1 MAASR
6 DQALTLIHPP
16 AMDFLEKALGRP
28 VHVDEIAGD
37 ASTRRFYRATAGKKA
52 GILIVHPEPLS
63 RDAPL
68 FSNHRVLESIGA
80 PVPGILASDPDH
92 GLVLTEDLGDVT
104 LQKHLLS
111 TRPGRR
117 LAEAARL
124 YRDACDLIVRLHR
137 KGEAALVPGDFA
149 ATCALDRERFLFEL
163 DHFHRHFI
171 IGHRNMT
178 PGSADDAILHAFY
191 ADLAEECDRL
201 PRVYC
206 HRDFQSRNL
215 MLSRGR
221 IRLIDFQDARM
232 GPYTYDAASLLR
244 DSSLDLDPE
253 MVDEM
258 LDRLA
263 GALDLAPEEFRR
275 DFDLVALQRNL
286 KDLGTFGYMATVRGR
301 PEYLE
306 YVPRTLR
313 SIKNTLTR
321 GRRYHQVYP
330 VLDRNV
336 IGSQPIG

>member
-6 DQALTLIHPP
+6 DQALTLINPP
-16 AMDFLEKALGRP
+16 AMAFLERALGCP

-52 GILIVHPEPLS
+52 GVLIVHPEPLTQ
-63 RDAPL
+63 DAPL

-80 PVPGILASDPDH
+80 PVPGILASDPVH

-104 LQKHLLS
+104 VQKHLMC
-111 TRPGRR
+111 TRSDRR
-117 LAEAARL
+117 LAEAGRL

-137 KGEAALVPGDFA
+137 KGAAALVPGDFA

-171 IGHRNMT
+171 LGHRKVT
-178 PGSADDAILHAFY
+178 PEPADDAMLRAFY
-191 ADLAEECDRL
+191 TDLAEECDRL

-215 MLSRGR
+215 MLTRGR

-244 DSSLDLDPE
+244 DSSLDLDPG

-258 LDRLA
+258 LDRLER
-263 GALDLAPEEFRR
+263 ALDVAPEEFRR

-313 SIKNTLTR
+313 YIKNTLTR
-321 GRRYHQVYP
+321 SRRYHLVYP

-336 IGSQPIG
+336 FGSRPIG